1 LRPIVVDASVALK
14 WFFRDRDDEPD
25 AEAAL
30 AVLRGVRDGAFALL
44 QPPHFVA
51 EVAAVLAREMPATAL
66 HRLRDLLDIEMTV
79 VDDSLV
85 YTRAMS
91 LARQY
96 GHHLFDTL
104 YHAVAIE
111 SRAMLITAD
120 DRYARKARDDR
131 HVVRLADFAVSRR

>member
-1 LRPIVVDASVALK
+1 MTPIVVDASVALK

-30 AVLRGVRDGAFALL
+30 AVLRGVRDGAFALW
-44 QPPHFVA
+44 QPPHFIA

-79 VDDSLV
+79 VVDPVV
-85 YTRAMS
+85 YARAVTIAGQS
-91 LARQY
+91 RQ
-96 GHHLFDTL
+96 HLFDTL

-111 SRAMLITAD
+111 SRAMLVTAD

-131 HVVRLADFAVSRR
+131 HVVRLADFADRHR